1 MKKRLII
8 ILLIILVV
16 AVMAVS
22 FIVSRNNKDIS
33 ELKVIAEKSYI
44 NYAWGVQYEGEA
56 ILSDGT
62 IVKWSN
68 YDTYPL
74 LQEMTEKSN
83 WIINNSDIKIEKVS
97 NKDLKELN
105 QYISKIKDEFKY
117 EGSQGADMGSNC
129 VKIYNYEEETILK
142 LSEQGDNVG
151 KNNSEEAKRCLDLIE
166 KYL

>member
-16 AVMAVS
+16 AVIAVGL
-22 FIVSRNNKDIS
+22 IISRKNKDIRG
-33 ELKVIAEKSYI
+33 LRVIAEKSYI
-44 NYAWGVQYEGEA
+44 NYAWGVQYKGEA
-56 ILSDGT
+56 ILNDGT

-68 YDTYPL
+68 YDSYPSP
-74 LQEMTEKSN
+74 QNMIEKSN

-105 QYISKIKDEFKY
+105 QYISKIQDEFEY
-117 EGSQGADMGSNC
+117 EGSQGADMGVSS
-129 VKIYNYEEETILK
+129 VKIYNYEKETILK
-142 LSEQGDNVG
+142 LSETGDWVG